1 MMKRAF
7 SNQTEVRLMHDRKR
21 LKFMMA
27 AILVCMAALLEACKR
42 GPDDAALTSSV
53 KSQIAAQSPA
63 LASMVNV
70 DTKDAVVTLTGTVD
84 NDSAKSQAEQA
95 AKSVPDVKSVVNNL
109 SVKPPIVVS
118 KDPTIKSAVEANLVK
133 YNVKGVT
140 ANVADGQVTLT
151 GEIPRAKLQDAMKAA
166 NEAGAKKVVNQLTIK

>member
-1 MMKRAF
+1 MQGKK
-7 SNQTEVRLMHDRKR
+7 TLH
-21 LKFMMA
+21 LITA
-27 AILVCMAALLEACKR
+27 ALVVCMATLLGGCKR

-70 DTKDAVVTLTGTVD
+70 ETKEGVVTLTGTVD

-95 AKSVPDVKSVVNNL
+95 AKGVADVKSVVNNL

-118 KDPTIKSAVEANLVK
+118 EDPKIKSAVEANLAK

-166 NEAGAKKVVNQLTIK
+166 NEAGPKKVVNQLTIK